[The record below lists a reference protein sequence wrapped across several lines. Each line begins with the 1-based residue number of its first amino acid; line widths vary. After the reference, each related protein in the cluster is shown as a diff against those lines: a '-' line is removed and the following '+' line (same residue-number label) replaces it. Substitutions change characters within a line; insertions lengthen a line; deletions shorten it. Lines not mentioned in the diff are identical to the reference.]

1 MFKLL
6 PPVFSKVSTLSKMPT
21 MVRPTIFPQY
31 AGYATMIK
39 YTKSHEYI
47 KFNDNDGHKT
57 GVVGISTHAR
67 DSLGDIVYVE
77 FPKQG
82 NQFEK
87 DDEFVTVES
96 VKAVV
101 ECKIPVDGKILE
113 VNDEIHNNLDLINSH
128 AEDGGWLAKIEISQP
143 SQLDDLMDK
152 SSYTE
157 YLEEIEED

>member
-6 PPVFSKVSTLSKMPT
+6 PSVLPKLARTQLSSINPIKI
-21 MVRPTIFPQY
+21 RS
-31 AGYATMIK
+31 YATIMK
-39 YTKSHEYI
+39 YTKTHEYVKYDDQNCKI
-47 KFNDNDGHKT
+47 GM
-57 GVVGISTHAR
+57 VGISSHAR

-143 SQLDDLMDK
+143 SQFDDLMDK
-152 SSYTE
+152 PRYME
-157 YLEEIEED
+157 YLEEIDEG